1 MKDEGW
7 FIVLNPFAAN
17 GRTIRRKKFILQQL
31 DKAEIKFQFA
41 ISNSREEAS
50 NIIHQAIEDGFR
62 KFISVGGDGTLNA
75 LINGIFSQ
83 QKVSPSTITIAIIP
97 IGTGNDWIKTHGI
110 PKSISKAIAVIRQ
123 GRTEFHDLGIVKKK
137 ISAAIP
143 LQYFINEAGFAFQGF
158 VVERIEKSK
167 WLKIGVLAFILGLI
181 DALFKYRTTLVKIN
195 LHEGLSEEALRNHSN
210 DNQHVEGK
218 FFNISAGIGKY
229 AGGGMKLTPDAITND
244 GLLDITIA
252 GNFSKWEVIKNV
264 LGLFNGSFVAYP
276 KVSQFRAKRIFI
288 SSLPP
293 VPIETDGEIFGYGDA
308 EVEILRNAI
317 RVVIP

>member
-50 NIIHQAIEDGFR
+50 NIIHKAIEDGFR

-75 LINGIFSQ
+75 LISGIFSQ
-83 QKVSPSTITIAIIP
+83 QKVSPSVITIAVIP
-97 IGTGNDWIKTHGI
+97 VGTGNDWIKTHGI
-110 PKSISKAIAVIRQ
+110 SKSISKAIAVIRQ
-123 GRTEFHDLGIVKKK
+123 GRTEFHDVGVVKKK
-137 ISAAIP
+137 MNAGIY

-158 VVERIEKSK
+158 VVENIATSK
-167 WLKIGVLAFILGLI
+167 WLKMGTLSFILGLI
-181 DALFKYRTTLVKIN
+181 AALFKYKTTMVKIA
-195 LHEGLSEEALRNHSN
+195 LSEEISGEALRNDLN
-210 DNQHVEGK
+210 GNQHVEGK

-229 AGGGMKLTPDAITND
+229 AGSGMKLTPNAISND

-264 LGLFNGSFVAYP
+264 LGLFNGSFVNYH
-276 KVSQFRAKRIFI
+276 KVSQFRAKRFFI

-293 VPIETDGEIFGYGDA
+293 VPIETDGEVFGYGDA

-317 RVVIP
+317 QVVVP